1 MNVVDMHAHRAG
13 RLVLALAD
21 EDVAQAAS
29 IGKEAAAEEG
39 GIFALLTAM
48 ASVTAASAQA
58 TFGAEWRT
66 RMVAALHGLELG
78 DEDV

>member
-1 MNVVDMHAHRAG
+1 MNVVDTHAHRAG

-21 EDVAQAAS
+21 EDTAQAAA
-29 IGKEAAAEEG
+29 IGRETAAEEG
-39 GIFALLTAM
+39 GIFALLVSM

-58 TFGAEWRT
+58 AFGAEWRT

-78 DEDV
+78 DEEV